1 MTLKEILNIIS
12 TIVNQD
18 YPQLRL
24 GKDKYNSLL
33 KMANIDYFKLW
44 TGLPEQY
51 QPGQPV
57 TTRGWQVSLQ
67 NTEALKPFIE
77 FVHDQVVDANG
88 QIAYPAN
95 YVHYSDIMYRY
106 ISGSIDNYVPVEPVT
121 HAELADRLRNPIT
134 VPSKEYPICT
144 FYDTYIQLYPID
156 LLNVD
161 LTYLRLPATPEYA
174 ETVTNGVNVY
184 DSGSSTQFEWSDKY
198 HPDLIRMILGYLGI
212 PIKDINLLNYVETKK
227 HEGV

>member
-1 MTLKEILNIIS
+1 MTLQEILNIIS
-12 TIVNQD
+12 IIVNQD

-24 GKDKYNSLL
+24 GIDRFNALL
-33 KMANIDYFKLW
+33 KMANIDYFKQW

-67 NTEALKPFIE
+67 NTEALEPFIE
-77 FVHDQVVDANG
+77 YVHDQVVDVDG
-88 QIAYPAN
+88 RIAYPAN
-95 YVHYSDIMYRY
+95 FVHYSDIMYLY
-106 ISGSIDNYVPVEPVT
+106 VIGSNSYYVPVEPVT

-134 VPSKEYPICT
+134 SPSDEYPICT

-161 LTYLRLPATPEYA
+161 FTYLRLPATPVYA
-174 ETVTNGVNVY
+174 ETVTNGINVY
-184 DSGSSTQFEWSDKY
+184 DSGNSTQIEWREKY
-198 HPDLIRMILGYLGI
+198 HPDIIRMILGYLGI
-212 PIKDINLLNYVETKK
+212 PIKDMNLLNYIETKK
-227 HEGV
+227 KEGA